1 MDDTVTTL
9 TITGYQKE
17 GNKLPEVGDVIKRKY
32 QERIGTCFDHDER
45 GYAIIHTDRPMTG
58 PIMVSECQIQSVEET
73 DAGILMNG
81 YRSVTL
87 NTFVL
92 NTKEA

>member
-1 MDDTVTTL
+1 MDDEVSVL
-9 TITGYQKE
+9 TITGYQKNE
-17 GNKLPEVGDVIKRKY
+17 NKLPEIGSTIKRRY

-58 PIMVSECQIQSVEET
+58 PLMVSECQVQSVEES

-81 YRSVTL
+81 YRAVTL
-87 NTFVL
+87 NTIVL
-92 NTKEA
+92 NTREA